1 MQCSHNV
8 PRRVRGAV
16 LTVLLAVTGANGFIC
31 SRGQPCAAS
40 TAPRTAS
47 CLHSNHRFGDD
58 RRLVRSASM
67 RAQSFPGPPEE
78 LPGALHSL
86 SRRDLQRVA
95 KTLGI
100 QASQKSAVIVSQ
112 LLVLRP
118 WREVTAVLAA
128 GASAE
133 AKLEE
138 AAECERAVD
147 PAPSP
152 ITECENRVGSRN
164 SRVARC
170 GNGKDED
177 DKVTLTTE
185 ILLRELREGGTDAVI
200 QFVARGFH
208 RQNRTL
214 QSYCADDWHSL
225 VGREGRGLSRG
236 QRASLYNAVLAVVAE
251 KNLTVAVQVLKGMAT
266 EGVTPDVVTYSVC
279 AAGAFRA
286 GQPGVA
292 TDVLRRAKDA
302 GDAAR
307 KASATHRQLK
317 KRAKSLRFPGVRS
330 SEGDREG
337 GSEAHPLSVAVA
349 GVEVLFENEHVLVLS
364 KPNGLLVHPVVGTP
378 IKGPSSATL
387 CDGLLAVYTSNQL
400 SSLGEFPGIVHR
412 LDRGTSGVMCVAKT
426 NKAHALLVSS
436 FFARHSSKTYHALVH
451 GCPPHAAGHVDAE
464 VDGYR
469 ASSDW
474 RVMERYGATALDES
488 WAAASLVEV
497 QPLQG
502 RKHQVRAHMASL
514 SCPLLLDPIY
524 STDSGGRRNRRKK
537 KGAPVSG
544 RQGSKGLAVV
554 VGQLT
559 ETFKD
564 GRFFLHSACL
574 SLPAWALGDAGRQG
588 TGDENKAA
596 FSAARPAWFD
606 MVISQ
611 LRDL

>member
-1 MQCSHNV
+1 MALSMLS
-8 PRRVRGAV
+8 RVRGA
-16 LTVLLAVTGANGFIC
+16 LLAVLLAATGANGFIC

-95 KTLGI
+95 RSLGI
-100 QASQKSAVIVSQ
+100 KANQKSVVIVSQ

-118 WREVTAVLAA
+118 WRDVTAVLAA
-128 GASAE
+128 Q
-133 AKLEE
+133 AKQEE
-138 AAECERAVD
+138 AAECEPAVD
-147 PAPSP
+147 PAPCP
-152 ITECENRVGSRN
+152 ITECEERVGSRS

-170 GNGKDED
+170 GNGQDEGD
-177 DKVTLTTE
+177 EVIWTTE

-200 QFVARGFH
+200 QSVARGFH
-208 RQNRTL
+208 RQNRIL

-266 EGVTPDVVTYSVC
+266 EGVAPDVVTYSVC

-286 GQPGVA
+286 GQPGLA
-292 TDVLRRAKDA
+292 TDVLARAKDA

-317 KRAKSLRFPGVRS
+317 KRAKSLRFPGIRS
-330 SEGDREG
+330 SEGGREG
-337 GSEAHPLSVAVA
+337 GSEAHPLSVAVP
-349 GVEVLFENEHVLVLS
+349 GLEVLFENEHVLVLS

-436 FFARHSSKTYHALVH
+436 FFARHSAKTYHALVH

-524 STDSGGRRNRRKK
+524 STDSGGRRRNRRKE
-537 KGAPVSG
+537 KGALMPG
-544 RQGSKGLAVV
+544 RQGSKGLALV

-574 SLPAWALGDAGRQG
+574 SLPAWALGDAGCKG
-588 TGDENKAA
+588 TGDENKVA

-606 MVISQ
+606 KVISQ